1 MDYEEFCDKFNELP
15 LETRIYIYN
24 NCVNSGDMLIFPF
37 DEDFW
42 ELFESKAAVAQA
54 IMNSNIDWNCS
65 YAIIDAAGCVQTL
78 YEGDINDMFDDY
90 MNDIFFEDEIW
101 GEYIQES

>member
-42 ELFESKAAVAQA
+42 ESFESKAAVAQA

-65 YAIIDAAGCVQTL
+65 YVIIDAAGCVQTL
-78 YEGDINDMFDDY
+78 YESDINDMCDDY
-90 MNDIFFEDEIW
+90 MNEIFWEDEIW